1 MLTPTATA
9 STQSSQ
15 ISRTTQN
22 DLGNKD
28 IFLKLLVAQMKN
40 QDPLKPQDA
49 TQMSSQ
55 LAQFNMVDNQ
65 RATNTK
71 LDEMLALQGTLTSQ
85 GTAANYLG
93 HEVVYASDSM
103 AYTGGGSNIMVQLG
117 KATSATEV
125 LVKDDSGAVIRHIN
139 AGALGTGENFVRWD
153 GKSDNGTVMPQGNYS
168 LAVNATDTA
177 GDPMKAAAIS
187 PMGIVSAIRTSGQ
200 SMSLI
205 INGKTVPLD
214 SISYIKA

>member
-1 MLTPTATA
+1 MLTSSVTA
-9 STQSSQ
+9 SGLNSQ
-15 ISRTTQN
+15 ASRTTQG

-28 IFLKLLVAQMKN
+28 IFLKLLVAQMQN

-71 LDEMLALQGTLTSQ
+71 LDDIVALQAILANE

-93 HEVVYASDSM
+93 HEVAYASDSM
-103 AYTGGGSNIMVQLG
+103 AYTAGGSNIMVQLG

-125 LVKDDSGAVIRHIN
+125 LVKDDSGTVIRHIN
-139 AGALGTGENFVRWD
+139 AGALSPGENFVRWD
-153 GKSDNGTVMPQGNYS
+153 GMDDNGNVMPQGNYS
-168 LAVNATDTA
+168 LEVNATDTA
-177 GDPMKAAAIS
+177 GEPMKSTGIS
-187 PMGIVSAIRTSGQ
+187 PMGIVSAIRTSSQGI
-200 SMSLI
+200 SLI
-205 INGKTVPLD
+205 INGKSVPLD